1 MTPPTYLR
9 DSMKI
14 GLVLQFATLFSVLI
28 GGLGL
33 AVALSIHREQVKT
46 QVFLALSARYDALL
60 QSSSPGVWLNMRPG
74 TILPDRTEETTIA
87 ALRFFGLL
95 SVAYILFREGGIPR
109 RMWRLMLDSVE
120 PRLQNPLLVRE
131 WEHLKCEF
139 EEFPEFVA
147 LITSIQHTKRNEG
160 NSLRGYPT
168 RKKAHSGLRLS

>member
-14 GLVLQFATLFSVLI
+14 GLILQFATLFSVLI

-33 AVALSIHREQVKT
+33 AVALLNNREQLKT
-46 QVFLALSARYDALL
+46 QVFLALSARYDELL
-60 QSSSPGVWLNMRPG
+60 QSSTPGVWLSMRPG
-74 TILPDRTEETTIA
+74 TSLPDRTEETTIA

-109 RMWRLMLDSVE
+109 RMWQLMFHSVE
-120 PRLQNPLLVRE
+120 PRLRNPLLARE

-139 EEFPEFVA
+139 EESPEFVA
-147 LITSIQHTKRNEG
+147 LITSVQHTKQNEG
-160 NSLRGYPT
+160 SSLRGYPT
-168 RKKAHSGLRLS
+168 RKKVRSGLRPS